1 MPDLP
6 SRTDLFNVFADEVLT
21 RARARSTG
29 QQVTASE
36 IFTPGSDINLIGAG
50 GSAMGEE
57 VVRQLGRST
66 KALTLSGSVGDEVDR
81 WVFDHYGEKVPR
93 KLAAAARVTVTLA
106 RPTGAFGGFTYGSG
120 SRVTTPSGVQFDLQA
135 DAVFSG
141 AAVGPVSVL
150 ARAVNAG
157 TAGNVG
163 ANTITRFVTQ
173 PADPTTTITNVQ
185 PAAGGDTTETDAA
198 YKARAQAYLL
208 SLAKGT
214 LPALEFGAKTVP
226 GIRQASAI
234 EELDNLGVLTGR
246 TYLFIAD
253 ANGQANN
260 ALVAE
265 VNTALREYRAG
276 GLPVITV
283 GGTPVFQTIT
293 YHLSFETGVDTILAF
308 DQVRQSTVARVNQLA
323 PQAALRRSMLFEIAR
338 SVAGVIVP
346 ADGVTVPAGDVV
358 PPAGSGQVIR
368 TSADL
373 VTNA

>member
-6 SRTDLFNVFADEVLT
+6 SRTDLFIVFADEVLT
-21 RARARSTG
+21 RARSRSTG
-29 QQVTASE
+29 QQLTASE

-50 GSAMGEE
+50 GSAMAEE
-57 VVRQLGRST
+57 VMRQLGRST
-66 KALTLSGSVGDEVDR
+66 RALTLEGSQGAEVDR
-81 WVFDHYGEKVPR
+81 WVFDRYGEKVPR
-93 KLAAAARVTVTLA
+93 KTAAAARVTVTLA
-106 RPTGAFGGFTYGSG
+106 RPTGGFGGFTYGSG
-120 SRVTTPSGVQFDLQA
+120 SLVVTPSGVQFELQA
-135 DAVFSG
+135 DAVFTG
-141 AAVGPVSVL
+141 ASVGPVSVL

-246 TYLFIAD
+246 TFLFIAD
-253 ANGQANN
+253 ANGQANS

-276 GLPVITV
+276 GLPVVTV

-293 YHLSFETGVDTILAF
+293 YHLSFETGIDTVLAF

-323 PQAALRRSMLFEIAR
+323 PQAALLRSLLFEIAR

-358 PPAGSGQVIR
+358 PLAGSGQVIR